1 MDMNNNRP
9 LSPIRSTKKQIGLQA
24 ANLSPHDF
32 PPQNKAMKQNT
43 LTLYRVAGI
52 NLTWGLLIAAALL
65 PPPADAVQ
73 FATGEVSGS
82 IDTTLSYGTTWRVQD
97 QDKDILGLASTT
109 LPNGSSPPG
118 SLGGRAF
125 SVNGDDGNLNYDT
138 GLVSNVLKVVSE
150 VELNHSGGFGAFI
163 RGRAFYDFENEDG
176 DREKIDLTDPA
187 LDLVGSDV
195 EFLDAYIYAQ
205 LDAAGHPFEV
215 RVGDQV
221 VSWGESTFI
230 QNGIN
235 VINPVDVAAIRV
247 PGSEL
252 REALLPEGMVW
263 GSLGINA
270 NQSLEVFYQY
280 DWSDTEPD
288 PSGSYFSTNDFA
300 TDGGRRLMLQFGRV
314 PDIIPAGP
322 AASVNLG
329 LAPIGAVVPRG
340 PSDRPSDGGQ
350 GGIAYRALIPQLAD
364 TEIGL
369 YYINYHSRLPII
381 SARTG
386 TLAGLAQGDYAGSAR
401 YFTEFPEDIQLFGA
415 SFNTALG
422 TTGWALQGELSYK
435 QDVPL
440 QVDDVELLFAALS
453 PLAIP
458 EAAAGAP
465 GTGTL
470 FAQNNQV
477 APGGVGFE
485 TVIPGFIERDV
496 VQLQLTASNVFAN
509 VLRANQLA
517 VVGEVGVTHVRD
529 MPSKD
534 ELRLEVNGTYTSGNP
549 LFTAVGVQPATE
561 SRDNFADATSWGYQV
576 RARLEYN
583 NAIGPVTL
591 LPALAFRH
599 DVNGNTPGPGGN
611 FLEDRKA
618 FTVSLGANYQNSV
631 TAEVSYTN
639 FSGAGRL
646 NLINDRDFISF
657 NIKFLK

>member
-1 MDMNNNRP
+1 MHNPTWTRRP
-9 LSPIRSTKKQIGLQA
+9 
-24 ANLSPHDF
+24 D
-32 PPQNKAMKQNT
+32 
-43 LTLYRVAGI
+43 VAVA
-52 NLTWGLLIAAALL
+52 LAWGLLVTLAVI
-65 PPPADAVQ
+65 PVPAGAVQ

-97 QDKDILGLASTT
+97 HDKDLIGLTSTT
-109 LPNGSSPPG
+109 LPNGSRPPG
-118 SLGGRAF
+118 TLGGRAF

-138 GLVSNVLKVVSE
+138 GLVSNVVSVISE
-150 VELNHSGGFGAFI
+150 VELNHSRGFGAFV
-163 RGRAFYDFENEDG
+163 RGRAFYDFENENS

-187 LDLVGSDV
+187 LDLVGSDID
-195 EFLDAYIYAQ
+195 FLDAYVYSQ
-205 LDAAGHPFEV
+205 FDAAGHPVEI

-235 VINPVDVAAIRV
+235 VINPVDVAAIRI
-247 PGSEL
+247 PGAEL

-263 GSLGINA
+263 GSIGINT
-270 NQSLEVFYQY
+270 NQSVEVVYQY

-300 TDGGRRLMLQFGRV
+300 TDGGRRLMLGFGRV

-322 AASVNLG
+322 ATSVALG
-329 LAPIGAVVPRG
+329 LAPVGAVVPRA
-340 PSDRPSDGGQ
+340 PSDRPSNDGQ
-350 GGIAYRALIPQLAD
+350 GGIAYRALIPQLND
-364 TEIGL
+364 SEIGL
-369 YYINYHSRLPII
+369 YYLRYHSRLPII

-401 YFTEFPEDIQLFGA
+401 YFTEFPEDIDLYGV

-435 QDVPL
+435 EDVPL

-458 EAAAGAP
+458 EALAGAP
-465 GTGTL
+465 GAGTL
-470 FAQNNQV
+470 FARNNQV
-477 APGGVGFE
+477 VPGGVGFD
-485 TVIPGFIERDV
+485 TIIPGFIERDV
-496 VQLQLTASNVFAN
+496 VQAQLTASNVFAN
-509 VLRANQLA
+509 VLGANQLA
-517 VVGEVGVTHVRD
+517 LVGEVGVTHVRD

-534 ELRLEVNGTYTSGNP
+534 ELRLEVPGTYTSANP
-549 LFTAVGVQPATE
+549 VFIAAGMPAVEP
-561 SRDNFADATSWGYQV
+561 RDNFADATSWGYQI
-576 RARLEYN
+576 RTRLEYN

-591 LPALAFRH
+591 LPGLAFRH

-618 FTVSLGANYQNSV
+618 VTLSLGANYRNTV
-631 TAEVSYTN
+631 TAEISYTN

-657 NIKFLK
+657 NIKYLK

>member
-1 MDMNNNRP
+1 
-9 LSPIRSTKKQIGLQA
+9 
-24 ANLSPHDF
+24 
-32 PPQNKAMKQNT
+32 MKETMRT
-43 LTLYRVAGI
+43 LPSVTGFRLA
-52 NLTWGLLIAAALL
+52 WGLFVAIVVIPLPAA
-65 PPPADAVQ
+65 AVQ

-97 QDKDILGLASTT
+97 QDKDLLGIAATT
-109 LPNGSSPPG
+109 LPNGSRPPG

-150 VELNHSGGFGAFI
+150 LELNHSSGFGAFV

-187 LDLVGSDV
+187 LDLVGSDI
-195 EFLDAYIYAQ
+195 EFLDAYVYVQ
-205 LDAAGHPFEV
+205 SDVGRHPVEL

-235 VINPVDVAAIRV
+235 VINPIDVAAIRV
-247 PGSEL
+247 PGAEL

-263 GSLGINA
+263 GSLGINE

-300 TDGGRRLMLQFGRV
+300 TDGGQRLMLGFGQV

-322 AASVNLG
+322 RTSVALG

-340 PSDRPSDGGQ
+340 PTGRPSDSGQ
-350 GGIAYRALIPQLAD
+350 GGIAYRALIPRLAD
-364 TEIGL
+364 TEIGV

-386 TLAGLAQGDYAGSAR
+386 TLAGLSQGDYVGSAR
-401 YFTEFPEDIQLFGA
+401 YFTEYPEDIKLYGL

-422 TTGWALQGELSYK
+422 TGGWALQGELSYK
-435 QDVPL
+435 EDAPL

-453 PLAIP
+453 PLAIA
-458 EAAAGAP
+458 EAQAGAP
-465 GTGTL
+465 GAGTL

-485 TVIPGFIERDV
+485 TVIPGFIERDI
-496 VQLQLTASNVFAN
+496 VQAQLTASNVFAN
-509 VLRANQLA
+509 VAGANQLA
-517 VVGEVGVTHVRD
+517 LIGEVGVTHVRD
-529 MPSKD
+529 MPSQD
-534 ELRLEVNGTYTSGNP
+534 ELRLEVPGTYTSGNP
-549 LFTAVGVQPATE
+549 LFTAAGVQPATE
-561 SRDNFADATSWGYQV
+561 SRENFADATSWGYQV

-618 FTVSLGANYQNSV
+618 VTITLGANYQNTI
-631 TAEVSYTN
+631 TAEISYTN

-657 NIKFLK
+657 NIKYLK